1 MDTIIKEIT
10 EKLSQ
15 QDGKMI
21 IGISGP
27 GASGKTTFAKK
38 LRDSLAVEVN
48 YLNTDPYIITDTRKY
63 TQIEYDY
70 ENEKYTYKMTACHPA
85 AHNLLALKRDIEM
98 IQEEINF
105 KTIGTD
111 YSKSTLITSDKKI
124 SIVEGM
130 SVAFLD
136 LELFDLTIYLHIN
149 GATELHRRLIRD
161 VSERGRSVE
170 HLNNSHSQ
178 RRMQYEL
185 FMHPYSEKF
194 DLVIDNSTPETSES

>member
-1 MDTIIKEIT
+1 MDNIIKEIT
-10 EKLSQ
+10 ERLSEH
-15 QDGKMI
+15 DGKII

-48 YLNTDPYIITDTRKY
+48 YLNTDPYIITDARKY
-63 TQIEYDY
+63 AQIEYEY
-70 ENEKYTYKMTACHPA
+70 ENEKHTYKMTACHLA
-85 AHNLLALKRDIEM
+85 AHNLLALNRDIEM
-98 IQEEINF
+98 IQEGIIF

-111 YSKSTLITSDKKI
+111 YSKSTLITSDKKV

-136 LELFDLTIYLHIN
+136 LEMFDFTIYLHIN
-149 GATELHRRLIRD
+149 EATELQRRFIRD

-170 HLNNSHSQ
+170 HLNNSHVQ

-185 FMHPYSEKF
+185 FMYPYSEQF
-194 DLVIDNSTPETSES
+194 DLVIDNSLPKTNE

>member
-1 MDTIIKEIT
+1 METIIKEIT
-10 EKLSQ
+10 KKLSKH
-15 QDGKMI
+15 DGKMI

-38 LRDSLAVEVN
+38 LRDSLTGEVN

-70 ENEKYTYKMTACHPA
+70 ENERHTYKMTACHPA

-98 IQEEINF
+98 IREDINF

-111 YSKSTLITSDKKI
+111 YSKSILITSDKKI

-136 LELFDLTIYLHIN
+136 LEMFDLTIYLHVN
-149 GATELHRRLIRD
+149 GETELQRRFIRD

-170 HLNNSHSQ
+170 HLNNSHFQ
-178 RRMQYEL
+178 RRMQYEI
-185 FMHPYSEKF
+185 FMYPHSKKF
-194 DLVIDNSTPETSES
+194 DVVIDNS

>member
-10 EKLSQ
+10 ERLSKH
-15 QDGKMI
+15 DEKMI

-38 LRDSLAVEVN
+38 LRDSLAADVN

-70 ENEKYTYKMTACHPA
+70 ENERHTYKMTACHPA

-111 YSKSTLITSDKKI
+111 YSNSTLITSDKKI

-136 LELFDLTIYLHIN
+136 LEIFDLTFYLHVN
-149 GATELHRRLIRD
+149 GATELQRRLIRD

-170 HLNNSHSQ
+170 HLNNSHFQ

-194 DLVIDNSTPETSES
+194 DLVIDNSSP